1 QMFNGRREGEANVRE
16 EVEEAKEIERE
27 REIGEA
33 SIVKIA
39 ARKAEVLIK
48 SIVSDNSYFPRKMV
62 CDALDLDN
70 EEAEE
75 EMYSNCRVDIL
86 KRLILSLMTMQK
98 TELTRSFVNPHRNF
112 EIPTT
117 NQVFEME
124 TGKNDMVLLPG
135 NINDYRITPQDV
147 RSQFSV
153 DQPLKSKIS
162 LIDNKID
169 MFIFY
174 PAIPV
179 HIPISSP
186 IRIILHPMF
195 HQMTYSKAVQYLK
208 DKSNGS
214 YVVKPTT
221 KGFGYIAITCKL
233 FVNIYLHVYIVEKD
247 KAGVSVGLRLEVEGC
262 KYIYSDL
269 GELIVQYVEPKAR
282 RAEDLMAHAKFKSS
296 VENLNSLE
304 MNPNHS
310 SYGFC
315 FDYEM
320 P

>member
-1 QMFNGRREGEANVRE
+1 
-16 EVEEAKEIERE
+16 
-27 REIGEA
+27 
-33 SIVKIA
+33 
-39 ARKAEVLIK
+39 
-48 SIVSDNSYFPRKMV
+48 MV

-75 EMYSNCRVDIL
+75 EMY
-86 KRLILSLMTMQK
+86 K
-98 TELTRSFVNPHRNF
+98 LTRSFVNPHRNF

-117 NQVFEME
+117 NQVFKME
-124 TGKNDMVLLPG
+124 TGKNDVSLFPG
-135 NINDYRITPQDV
+135 QIVTVQIMPEVIQV
-147 RSQFSV
+147 
-153 DQPLKSKIS
+153 SK
-162 LIDNKID
+162 K
-169 MFIFY
+169 
-174 PAIPV
+174 AIPV

-214 YVVKPTT
+214 YVVKPTP
-221 KGFGYIAITCKL
+221 KGFGYIAIT
-233 FVNIYLHVYIVEKD
+233 YIVEKD